1 MEGAAFS
8 LSVSSSNSINLIS
21 EFLVFTGPF
30 CNKHR
35 GIDFCHWAR
44 SCAIIRHGNPK
55 DFPENRKGPH
65 LWSSDSSNMKI
76 EVEFSP
82 PFQSLLSLERQ
93 TLILEEGRST
103 VKDLFERLLREH
115 GGKIRPLLFSRKED
129 EILSGLM
136 VMINNRTFTGSDL
149 NRQEIRLAE
158 GDKVSLLYY
167 MSGG

>member
-1 MEGAAFS
+1 
-8 LSVSSSNSINLIS
+8 
-21 EFLVFTGPF
+21 
-30 CNKHR
+30 
-35 GIDFCHWAR
+35 
-44 SCAIIRHGNPK
+44 
-55 DFPENRKGPH
+55 
-65 LWSSDSSNMKI
+65 MKI

-82 PFQSLLSLERQ
+82 AFQSRLSLERQ

-103 VKDLFERLLREH
+103 VKDLFDELVREH
-115 GGKIRPLLFSRKED
+115 GGKIRPLLFAERED

-136 VMINNRTFTGSDL
+136 IMINNRTITGSDL